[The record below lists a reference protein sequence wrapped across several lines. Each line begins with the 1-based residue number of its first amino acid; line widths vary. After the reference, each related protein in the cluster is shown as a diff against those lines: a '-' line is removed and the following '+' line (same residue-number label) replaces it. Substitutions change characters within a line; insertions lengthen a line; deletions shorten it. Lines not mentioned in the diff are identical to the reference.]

1 MRNGWTKTSQLLM
14 DPRTAQSH
22 LRPSS
27 EVCKAP
33 KVFNPCVVIPV
44 YNHHLVIASVVERI
58 RHFGLDCFLVDD
70 GSEPQCRSV
79 LEQIALNDSGVT
91 LIRFAD
97 NCGKGVAVCTGLEAA
112 ATAGFS
118 HALQVDADGQ
128 HNIDDIPRF
137 IACARQH
144 PDAVVSGSRIYGQVP
159 ASRRYG
165 RKLTDGLVYLH
176 TLSQAIADSMCG
188 YRVYPLT
195 ETMTLLQHC
204 KVGKRMDFDT
214 DILVRLYWQGV
225 QVQHVTTPVIYQ
237 ADIPSHF
244 DLLRDNLRISK
255 MHLRLFLGMLLRIPS
270 LMALKRQRPRVDV
283 QY

>member
-1 MRNGWTKTSQLLM
+1 MI
-14 DPRTAQSH
+14 
-22 LRPSS
+22 
-27 EVCKAP
+27 
-33 KVFNPCVVIPV
+33 NPCVVIPV

-70 GSEPQCRSV
+70 GSEPMCRGV
-79 LEQIALNDSGVT
+79 LEQIARNDPGVT
-91 LIRFAD
+91 LIRFGN

-112 ATAGFS
+112 AAAGFS

-144 PDAVVSGSRIYGQVP
+144 PEAVVSGSRIYGQVP

-176 TLSQAIADSMCG
+176 TLSQAIVDSMCG
-188 YRVYPLT
+188 FRVYPLP
-195 ETMTLLQHC
+195 ETMALLQHC

-225 QVQHVTTPVIYQ
+225 PVQHVTTPVIYQ
-237 ADIPSHF
+237 QDIPSHF

-255 MHLRLFLGMLLRIPS
+255 MHLRLFLGMLLRVPS